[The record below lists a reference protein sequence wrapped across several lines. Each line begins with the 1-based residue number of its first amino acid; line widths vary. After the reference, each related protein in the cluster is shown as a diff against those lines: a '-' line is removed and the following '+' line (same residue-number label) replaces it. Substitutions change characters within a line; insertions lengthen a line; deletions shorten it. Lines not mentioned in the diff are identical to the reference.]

1 MTDII
6 DRTADRDAEMWA
18 QWERDMAAAREA
30 EAALARQRGAVAMDC
45 ACCGEEI
52 PAERLAAVPTTVYCV
67 GCAEQ
72 QEAIARRYA

>member
-30 EAALARQRGAVAMDC
+30 ETRRALQRAALDCTECGEAIPAARLAVLPATTLCVDC
-45 ACCGEEI
+45 AE
-52 PAERLAAVPTTVYCV
+52 A
-67 GCAEQ
+67 
-72 QEAIARRYA
+72 QEKLARRYAA